1 MGAFVSRQNARVEE
15 VDNNSNNAYKYPPKS
30 GNYFST
36 HFIMGGEKFDTPQPE
51 AYLFGENM
59 DLNFFSKCPTT
70 FPYPPPEAG
79 EPTKPLKSLVN
90 IRKESLRFVRTEE
103 GKTIFNIEFTFDCDA
118 PCSITIYYFC
128 TEEFTPSGVSFN
140 CRDPSMTSEVYHYK
154 RGSNQQFIQPLHMFD
169 PSIYSTEDLTYIF
182 NKEVIPIAIHCVA
195 HDTSEETRQS
205 HTTIAV
211 VEQYSDGSYILKA
224 LKQKLFVDGLCYLLQ
239 EIYGIENKITEPKDS
254 GDEDLE
260 DGSSE
265 CVICM
270 SDMRDTLILPCRHLC
285 LCQSCAD
292 SLRYQANNCPICRV
306 PFRALLQIKALQ
318 KTLDNNHR
326 IDLRTPYGYE
336 TVPLIEALNGP
347 NFRRYSNA
355 TKVPSDPL
363 LESSPDSHCVGLTM
377 SKMSLDRLSRK
388 KSCSLDSHGESLS
401 PSDNSLSSNAA
412 TSSSDKSFKGSN
424 KDDVKTKN
432 PVKCKDKVKII
443 NEKANPEDEIH
454 DEDSE
459 AEKMSPLLESEKSIE
474 KKVENSQPI
483 AVEKKEINVILNHGA
498 EDAECYGECAARML
512 VTHHNEKPQLSIS
525 QERVSLPGTPMST
538 VSQRSSGESYTSVG
552 SSRLLL
558 AAYEKTTPV

>member
-1 MGAFVSRQNARVEE
+1 MGIFSSRQNTRVEE
-15 VDNNSNNAYKYPPKS
+15 VDNSSNNAYKYPPKS

-70 FPYPPPEAG
+70 FPYPPPEPG

-103 GKTIFNIEFTFDCDA
+103 GKTVFNIEFMFDCDA

-128 TEEFTPSGVSFN
+128 TEEFTPSGVSFS

-154 RGSNQQFIQPLHMFD
+154 RGSNQLFNQPQHMID
-169 PSIYSTEDLTYIF
+169 PSLYNTEDLTYIF
-182 NKEVIPIAIHCVA
+182 NKEIIPIAIHCVA
-195 HDTSEETRQS
+195 HDTTEETRQS

-239 EIYGIENKITEPKDS
+239 EIYGIENKSTELKDA
-254 GDEDLE
+254 GDEELE

-292 SLRYQANNCPICRV
+292 SLRYQANNCPICRA

-318 KTLDNNHR
+318 KTLDNNQR

-355 TKVPSDPL
+355 TKMTGDPL
-363 LESSPDSHCVGLTM
+363 LESSPDSQCAGLNM
-377 SKMSLDRLSRK
+377 SKK
-388 KSCSLDSHGESLS
+388 KSSSIDSHGESLS
-401 PSDNSLSSNAA
+401 PSDNSISSNAIGG
-412 TSSSDKSFKGSN
+412 TSISDKSSKSSS
-424 KDDVKTKN
+424 KEETK
-432 PVKCKDKVKII
+432 PKLSIKCKDQVKVV
-443 NEKANPEDEIH
+443 NEKGDLEEETQ

-459 AEKMSPLLESEKSIE
+459 AEKMSPLLDCGKTLE
-474 KKVENSQPI
+474 QHHAAAPT
-483 AVEKKEINVILNHGA
+483 EKKEINVILNHGA
-498 EDAECYGECAARML
+498 DDADCYGECAARML
-512 VTHHNEKPQLSIS
+512 VAHQKEKPQLTVS

>member
-1 MGAFVSRQNARVEE
+1 MGVFSSRQNAREEE
-15 VDNNSNNAYKYPPKS
+15 VDSISNNVYKYPPKS

-59 DLNFFSKCPTT
+59 DLNFFSKCPST

-90 IRKESLRFVRTEE
+90 IRKESLRFVKTEE
-103 GKTIFNIEFTFDCDA
+103 GKSVFNIEFIFDCDA

-128 TEEFTPSGVSFN
+128 TEEFTPSGVSFS

-154 RGSNQQFIQPLHMFD
+154 RGSNQQFYQPLHLFN
-169 PSIYSTEDLTYIF
+169 PSLYNNEDLIYMF

-239 EIYGIENKITEPKDS
+239 EIYGIENKSTELKDT
-254 GDEDLE
+254 GDEELE

-347 NFRRYSNA
+347 NYQKYSN
-355 TKVPSDPL
+355 TSKTIGDPL
-363 LESSPDSHCVGLTM
+363 LESSPDSQCTGINICT
-377 SKMSLDRLSRK
+377 SKLSLDRLSRK
-388 KSCSLDSHGESLS
+388 KSCSIDSHNESFS
-401 PSDNSLSSNAA
+401 QSDNSVSSNV
-412 TSSSDKSFKGSN
+412 TNNEKSLKGSI
-424 KDDVKTKN
+424 KDDSQLKLSI
-432 PVKCKDKVKII
+432 KCKDNVKVI
-443 NEKANPEDEIH
+443 NEKGNLEEETP

-459 AEKMSPLLESEKSIE
+459 AEKMSPLLDSDNTVNKTLE
-474 KKVENSQPI
+474 QPYVPV
-483 AVEKKEINVILNHGA
+483 VEKKGINVILNHGA
-498 EDAECYGECAARML
+498 EDADCYGECVSHIL
-512 VTHHNEKPQLSIS
+512 STHQKEKPQLSVS
-525 QERVSLPGTPMST
+525 QEKVSLPGTPMST
-538 VSQRSSGESYTSVG
+538 VSQRSSGESYTSKKG
-552 SSRLLL
+552 KSAKLMN
-558 AAYEKTTPV
+558 Y